1 MKLTKV
7 EEEGLRLAIT
17 LAQAGTQMTLPELSA
32 KEDLSEALVAKVL
45 GKLRQGGVVRAARG
59 RNGGY
64 ELASPPEDLTVADI
78 LSALGQ
84 PVLQGCFN
92 KDESATLAGT
102 CCPHGKDCGLRPVW
116 RRLEAQITAV
126 MKHVTLLD
134 LARSERHV
142 EHCVNAIL
150 P

>member
-7 EEEGLRLAIT
+7 EEEGLRLAVT
-17 LAQAGTQMTLPELSA
+17 LAQSGTQMTLPELSE

-45 GKLRQGGVVRAARG
+45 SKLRQGGVVSAARG

-64 ELASPPEDLTVADI
+64 ELACPPESLTVADI
-78 LSALGQ
+78 LRALDQ
-84 PVLQGCFN
+84 PLLQGCFN
-92 KDESATLAGT
+92 KDLAATSSGT

-116 RRLEAQITAV
+116 RRIETQIAEV
-126 MKHVTLLD
+126 MERITLSD

-142 EHCVNAIL
+142 ERRIGAVL

>member
-7 EEEGLRLAIT
+7 EEEALRLSIT
-17 LAQAGTQMTLPELSA
+17 LAQAGSQMTLPELSE

-64 ELASPPEDLTVADI
+64 ELAHPPSSLTIADI
-78 LSALGQ
+78 LRALDQ
-84 PVLQGCFN
+84 PLLQGCFN
-92 KDESATLAGT
+92 KDAAATAAGT

-116 RRLEAQITAV
+116 RRIEAQISEV
-126 MKHVTLLD
+126 MERITLADLAHSEQHVTK
-134 LARSERHV
+134 RISSEPV
-142 EHCVNAIL
+142 
-150 P
+150 